1 MSLAETK
8 LIVSG
13 ITCFHSYY
21 VERFITKS
29 DIEGNSLPLLGHKIL
44 YVLADP
50 CLNQEGWQP

>member
-13 ITCFHSYY
+13 ITCFHCYD
-21 VERFITKS
+21 VEGYITKYE
-29 DIEGNSLPLLGHKIL
+29 IEGNSLPLLGHTIL
-44 YVLADP
+44 SVLADS